1 MATLM
6 VDDEK
11 PFISDDWIGKGKSY
25 SGDLPGEVLQA
36 KITAFMPPE
45 PAVGLVP
52 AGSLPVMEFA
62 AIALPRQS
70 SELAYG
76 ESRLWF
82 SDDAPTTDIGVLKDR
97 TRSIPPQAVLDLL
110 GRKAGQA
117 WLNGAKSVIDP
128 RYNEGADRFPLWV
141 LTYWMEMACTVG
153 HQSNWKRSIAWLEN
167 EHKKCKEEHTRA
179 AIEEARATL
188 KTLGWNAPSA
198 SGSKK
203 LRQHTC
209 INSWGL
215 FGSVRTASTS

>member
-82 SDDAPTTDIGVLKDR
+82 SALVAVPLPVNIEFIVQF
-97 TRSIPPQAVLDLL
+97 SILSLSLQ
-110 GRKAGQA
+110 
-117 WLNGAKSVIDP
+117 
-128 RYNEGADRFPLWV
+128 
-141 LTYWMEMACTVG
+141 
-153 HQSNWKRSIAWLEN
+153 
-167 EHKKCKEEHTRA
+167 
-179 AIEEARATL
+179 TL
-188 KTLGWNAPSA
+188 HA
-198 SGSKK
+198 S
-203 LRQHTC
+203 
-209 INSWGL
+209 
-215 FGSVRTASTS
+215 STSYLVHGPTSPIFYD